1 MHNWRFGQSE
11 GCWCRHRSFCMG
23 LKALVVEGA
32 QPCLGGCA
40 EPSVSDV
47 AKFAE
52 NELDNPDAAGVAEEG
67 DEEDNWPTS
76 WEAIRSKNGGGGGG
90 GGGGSGGGGSGGVG
104 SGGSGTVADE
114 VAAQPHL
121 SESELQDFADA
132 HGFGRLYA
140 TFGGSHDGLEAC
152 AAGACYLLHTSGTDI
167 MRQQAGN
174 RAPSDLQL
182 SRAKLSHYWDI
193 W

>member
-1 MHNWRFGQSE
+1 M
-11 GCWCRHRSFCMG
+11 
-23 LKALVVEGA
+23 
-32 QPCLGGCA
+32 
-40 EPSVSDV
+40 SDV

-52 NELDNPDAAGVAEEG
+52 NELDDLEAAGVAEDG

-90 GGGGSGGGGSGGVG
+90 GSGSGGGGA
-104 SGGSGTVADE
+104 VAEE
-114 VAAQPHL
+114 VVAQPRL

-152 AAGACYLLHTSGTDI
+152 AAGVHLSAARLSHTQRGSKLDTEH
-167 MRQQAGN
+167 
-174 RAPSDLQL
+174 PSDLQL
-182 SRAKLSHYWDI
+182 LRAHCWAFDETGCWAVKQMTCHHI
-193 W
+193 

>member
-1 MHNWRFGQSE
+1 
-11 GCWCRHRSFCMG
+11 MG
-23 LKALVVEGA
+23 LQALVVERIE
-32 QPCLGGCA
+32 PFLGGCA

-90 GGGGSGGGGSGGVG
+90 GGSG
-104 SGGSGTVADE
+104 GTVAEE
-114 VAAQPHL
+114 VAIQPRL
-121 SESELQDFADA
+121 SESDLQDFAYA

-152 AAGACYLLHTSGTDI
+152 AAGGRFS
-167 MRQQAGN
+167 
-174 RAPSDLQL
+174 LQT
-182 SRAKLSHYWDI
+182 WDI
-193 W
+193 RNEAAS